1 MRLLSE
7 DHLRS
12 QLGDIG
18 IELGDDHGHDSD
30 GHS

>member
-12 QLGDIG
+12 QLGGNG
-18 IELGDDHGHDSD
+18 IELGDDHGHDSG